1 VGGLA
6 GTACRAPTAR
16 RITPTFVLP
25 HRGGGERLAKH
36 AESGFTLAEVLV
48 ATVVLLMGVFAAL
61 NLFPPGLDAI
71 EFNRKRTVAARL
83 AELELER
90 WKLRRD
96 SVPLAISL
104 VRGGSLYAL
113 ECGVIFDPESLTPNE
128 DNPAWLPDSVHQV
141 RTVIGEPVVLPS
153 DATDVQTASGG
164 RARIIQLPMVRL
176 AFTPVAHLFD
186 PPFDSPGSGD
196 YREPFIIYT
205 TAYKRVDS
213 VDLLAQAPSS
223 ADREQYYIDYSSGTV
238 SFDHVAEYERW
249 FRVEYSWL
257 DKRGPTGPLVQ
268 RQWIE
273 LVGVAPGEDTV
284 RHPKQLAAPE
294 PFEDENE
301 NGRWDEAEPFTDTNC
316 DGRWEAGEPF
326 QDKNGNGRWDDAEP
340 FTDFNGN
347 GRRDGREGFQ
357 GVVWGSER
365 VHRAFKRMES
375 AAELTA
381 PGSYFVDKGA
391 LYSGRS
397 DLSLSFPAEEAGK
410 RVLIDYRVR
419 DWQILRE
426 EKTVPDDGKV
436 KLLFSHIRPDDFT
449 IGARIPTPQP
459 VDPDVGAAVIALDL
473 ESGSRLVGHPGPPDA
488 SHVQVNYLTGTL
500 TFDPSA
506 IGRTY
511 RIHYRAIDD
520 WTVQVSKAASEYSQS
535 FSRAPGFRSFVWD
548 GLGPRVFFSPADA
561 GSEVAVDYWVQPAG
575 GARSPVTGEVFR
587 LSTPANLATP
597 QEGSSIWLR
606 LPSGTQVAPGMPLRI
621 RGVSLRVRVLWTGR
635 GNAETVQGER
645 IAERWRRHQADFYV
659 PPGAI

>member
-1 VGGLA
+1 M
-6 GTACRAPTAR
+6 
-16 RITPTFVLP
+16 
-25 HRGGGERLAKH
+25 
-36 AESGFTLAEVLV
+36 
-48 ATVVLLMGVFAAL
+48 ATVVLLVGVFAAL
-61 NLFPPGLDAI
+61 NLFAPGLDAI

-96 SVPLAISL
+96 SVPIAISCARAMSTDAMEYTVTL
-104 VRGGSLYAL
+104 
-113 ECGVIFDPESLTPNE
+113 DPDDLTPNE

-164 RARIIQLPMVRL
+164 RARIIQLPIVKL

-186 PPFDSPGSGD
+186 PPYDDPGGGE
-196 YREPFIIYT
+196 YRRPFIIYT
-205 TAYKRVDS
+205 TPYKRVDLL
-213 VDLLAQAPSS
+213 DLLSRPPSS
-223 ADREQYYIDYSSGTV
+223 ADREQYYIDYSSGTI
-238 SFDHVAEYERW
+238 SFDHVAEYDRE
-249 FRVEYSWL
+249 FRVDYLWL
-257 DKRGPTGPLVQ
+257 DKSGAAAPLVQ
-268 RQWIE
+268 RQWVE
-273 LVGVAPGEDTV
+273 VLSVPAGEETV
-284 RHPKQLAAPE
+284 WLAAAPE
-294 PFEDENE
+294 PFTDQDGD
-301 NGRWDEAEPFTDTNC
+301 GRWD
-316 DGRWEAGEPF
+316 AGEPY
-326 QDKNGNGRWDDAEP
+326 
-340 FTDFNGN
+340 TDRNGN
-347 GRRDGREGFQ
+347 GRRDGSDEFQ

-410 RVLIDYRVR
+410 RILIDYRVR

-473 ESGSRLVGHPGPPDA
+473 ESGNRLIGHPGPPDA
-488 SHVQVNYLTGTL
+488 SHVQVDYLTGTL

-535 FSRAPGFRSFVWD
+535 FSGAPGFRSFVWD

-561 GSEVAVDYWVQPAG
+561 GSEVAVDYWVQPAA

-597 QEGSSIWLR
+597 QEGSSISLR

-635 GNAETVQGER
+635 GNVETVQGER

>member
-1 VGGLA
+1 MGRTRIKVEPISAPPQGG
-6 GTACRAPTAR
+6 
-16 RITPTFVLP
+16 
-25 HRGGGERLAKH
+25 RGYCGNGREPH

-48 ATVVLLMGVFAAL
+48 ATVVLLVGVLAAV

-71 EFNRKRTVAARL
+71 EFNRKRTVAAKL

-96 SVPLAISL
+96 SVPLAISC
-104 VRGGSLYAL
+104 VRGGSMYAL
-113 ECGVIFDPESLTPNE
+113 EPTVIFDPESLTPNE

-164 RARIIQLPMVRL
+164 RIRIIQLPIVRL
-176 AFTPVAHLFD
+176 AFTPVGHLFN
-186 PPFDSPGSGD
+186 PPFDSPGSGN

-205 TAYKRVDS
+205 TPYKRVDS
-213 VDLLAQAPSS
+213 TDLLAQAPAS

-238 SFDHVAEYERW
+238 SFDHVEEYERS
-249 FRVEYSWL
+249 FRIEYSWL
-257 DKRGPTGPLVQ
+257 DKRGQTGPLVQ

-273 LVGVAPGEDTV
+273 IVDVAPGEDTV
-284 RHPKQLAAPE
+284 RRPKQLAAPE
-294 PFEDENE
+294 PFEDE
-301 NGRWDEAEPFTDTNC
+301 
-316 DGRWEAGEPF
+316 
-326 QDKNGNGRWDDAEP
+326 NGNGRWDDAEP

-347 GRRDGREGFQ
+347 GVRDGREGFQ
-357 GVVWGSER
+357 GIVWGSER

-375 AAELTA
+375 TAELTA

-449 IGARIPTPQP
+449 IGARIATPQP

-473 ESGSRLVGHPGPPDA
+473 ESGNRLIGHPGPPDA
-488 SHVQVNYLTGTL
+488 SHVQVDYLTGTL

-511 RIHYRAIDD
+511 RIHYRAVDD

-535 FSRAPGFRSFVWD
+535 FSGAPGFRSFVWD
-548 GLGPRVFFSPADA
+548 GIGPRLFFSPADA
-561 GSEVAVDYWVQPAG
+561 GAEVAVDYWVQPTAG
-575 GARSPVTGEVFR
+575 VRRPVSGEVFR

-597 QEGSSIWLR
+597 QEGSSISLR

-635 GNAETVQGER
+635 GNAETVQGAR

-659 PPGAI
+659 PPGAM